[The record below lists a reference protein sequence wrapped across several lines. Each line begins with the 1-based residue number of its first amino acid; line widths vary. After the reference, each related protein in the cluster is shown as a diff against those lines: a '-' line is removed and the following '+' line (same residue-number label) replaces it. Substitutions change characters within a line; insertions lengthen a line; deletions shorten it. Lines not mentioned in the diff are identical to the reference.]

1 MELKTGKNIWGKAKQ
16 LFLVVLFVL
25 LFRIIYVDL
34 YQHLQ
39 INYNFYLSDYVRLF
53 FTDILA
59 LSVSVILNVLFIWL
73 LGRKYM
79 HVEKPILRNLIVL
92 LYILSV
98 SGITA
103 LLLNRNHLFNHA
115 QSTFY
120 NAHLIISYLATLLIN
135 AIFVLCC
142 DLFLFF
148 RNSRTAIKQEGDKKR
163 KAQYQYQQLKQQL
176 NPHFLFNSLNV
187 LDYLVQNEE
196 RQRASDFIRKMAGV
210 YRYLLETGENKLV
223 CISEEI
229 HFVEMY
235 TDLLKERFP
244 EGLFLYVNIPEMYS
258 QCQVIPCGLQILVEN
273 AIKHNIVSADA
284 PLHIDIYITNGMI
297 AVKNN
302 LQPRMNRNSTGLGL
316 ANIKKQYN
324 DIANKGINI
333 QKRDGFFVVELPLL

>member
-1 MELKTGKNIWGKAKQ
+1 MGIYTRKNILGKAKQ

-39 INYNFYLSDYVRLF
+39 SNYNFYLSDYVRLF
-53 FTDILA
+53 FKDILT
-59 LSVSVILNVLFIWL
+59 LSVSAICNVLFIWL
-73 LGRKYM
+73 LRKM
-79 HVEKPILRNLIVL
+79 KFLAEKSVVRNIVVL
-92 LYILSV
+92 LYILFISAV
-98 SGITA
+98 NAI
-103 LLLNRNHLFNHA
+103 LLSRSFRHGDIFSEH
-115 QSTFY
+115 F
-120 NAHLIISYLATLLIN
+120 IISYLAALLIN
-135 AIFVLCC
+135 AIFVICC

-223 CISEEI
+223 TIAEEL

-235 TDLLKERFP
+235 TDLLQERFP
-244 EGLFLYVNIPEMYS
+244 EGLFLHIDVPDTYR

-273 AIKHNIVSADA
+273 AVKHNIVSVDN
-284 PLHIDIYITNGMI
+284 PLRISISVEEDMI
-297 AVKNN
+297 LVKNN
-302 LQPRMNRNSTGLGL
+302 LQPRITQDSTGVGL
-316 ANIKKQYN
+316 ANIRKQYN
-324 DIANKGINI
+324 DIANKVIRVSK
-333 QKRDGFFVVELPLL
+333 QDGCFVVELPLL